1 MIVTHSDGPPAIRCD
16 DLARYTSVT
25 HTLFVFSRSG
35 FETDCIAELSNHIT
49 SRFELDR
56 YTLSAHEGYILCTA
70 TSVNEIEQ
78 IVTALP
84 FRYFMFAR
92 QWFVGIGSS
101 HRLSTTD
108 RISGILA
115 VLARTPEAFTDLFLE
130 TPDTNEAKRLS
141 PLCRRLE
148 PQLHSELTRRGQID
162 VTARYRA
169 HVCFTATDQAY
180 IGYAPIDNSSP
191 WSMGIPRL
199 KMPQGAPSRATL
211 KLEEA
216 WLVLVGKNLTSI
228 LRPGMRAVD
237 LGAAPGGWTWALA
250 QRRIYVIAVDNGALT
265 PLLRSSEFVEH
276 VRADGFR
283 FRPQQQV
290 AWLVCDIVAQPF
302 RIAQLIAQWAREGW
316 CQNALF
322 NLKLPMKKRYAE
334 VTRCLDEI
342 RTSLDSDG
350 IGYSLVC
357 KQLYHDRDEVTCY
370 LSLKDSKKSQ
380 RMDPRKNPSRRI
392 ESTTKKPQRKG
403 AGSRPRKRQ
412 S

>member
-1 MIVTHSDGPPAIRCD
+1 
-16 DLARYTSVT
+16 
-25 HTLFVFSRSG
+25 
-35 FETDCIAELSNHIT
+35 
-49 SRFELDR
+49 
-56 YTLSAHEGYILCTA
+56 
-70 TSVNEIEQ
+70 
-78 IVTALP
+78 
-84 FRYFMFAR
+84 
-92 QWFVGIGSS
+92 
-101 HRLSTTD
+101 
-108 RISGILA
+108 
-115 VLARTPEAFTDLFLE
+115 
-130 TPDTNEAKRLS
+130 
-141 PLCRRLE
+141 
-148 PQLHSELTRRGQID
+148 
-162 VTARYRA
+162 
-169 HVCFTATDQAY
+169 
-180 IGYAPIDNSSP
+180 
-191 WSMGIPRL
+191 MGIPRL

-250 QRRIYVIAVDNGALT
+250 QRRIYVIAVDNGALA
-265 PLLRSSEFVEH
+265 PLLRRSEFVEY

-316 CQNALF
+316 CRNALF

-334 VTRCLDEI
+334 VTRCLNEI
-342 RTSLDSDG
+342 RTSLDSEG

-370 LSLKDSKKSQ
+370 LSLKDSKKS
-380 RMDPRKNPSRRI
+380 PRIDSRKSPGRRI
-392 ESTTKKPQRKG
+392 ESNTKQSLSKG
-403 AGSRPRKRQ
+403 AGSRPRKRR